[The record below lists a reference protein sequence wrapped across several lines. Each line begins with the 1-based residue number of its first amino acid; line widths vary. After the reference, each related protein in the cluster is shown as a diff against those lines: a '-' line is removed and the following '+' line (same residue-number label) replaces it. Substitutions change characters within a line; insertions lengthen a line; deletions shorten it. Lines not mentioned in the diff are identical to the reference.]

1 MWSKIK
7 NSVRTLCL
15 ILGALTLV
23 CLLGLICFAYIN
35 SNTINIEDDTYL
47 TIDFSKPLVETED
60 TSILADLADETPLQ
74 YTKLLQSIEF
84 AATDDKITGLVAKI
98 NVVDLEPAQVKEIAQ
113 TIAKFKT
120 SGKKTIAFSQGFG
133 PFGHGNSEYYLASF
147 FDKIYMQ
154 PHTYIGLT
162 GISIEIPFIKN
173 FLDKIGLDSEF
184 YARYEYKNAMASL
197 TDAKISKVYAKEM
210 EEFGKAMLAEI
221 KSDIV
226 RNRHLNDTF
235 ENIINTAPLTAE
247 DGVKLSLIDGIMY
260 QSQLEKQL
268 KQDGAQ
274 HFVDMNDYAAGLYP
288 NSGDL
293 PTVAVLNL
301 NGEIKDGKTEDSL
314 DSGNVIAGA
323 SVVEDIEK
331 IKELPNLKAVVV
343 KINSP
348 GGSYNAADEIYFAL
362 KQLKQE
368 TNVPLIVSQ
377 SSYAASGGYYISLAG
392 DYIFAEPMT
401 VTGSIG
407 VLGGKMVFAGL
418 WKKLGINWSQIVLG
432 DNAGILSINH
442 NFSAKEKQIF
452 NRSLDD
458 VYQDFT
464 AKVAEN
470 RKLTK
475 PMDKIARGRVWTGR
489 QALKLGLVD
498 ELGGYS
504 DAVIKALELGN
515 VGKNQDIKIV
525 TYPKAKSFT
534 EKLSSLIAGTGTIKA
549 EKIIEQSGVDI
560 VNLKLFKR
568 LQYDTVMLPIKI
580 NM

>member
-98 NVVDLEPAQVKEIAQ
+98 NVVDLEPAQVQEIAQ

-247 DGVKLSLIDGIMY
+247 DGIKLGLIDGIMY

-343 KINSP
+343 KINSS

-489 QALKLGLVD
+489 QALELGLVD
-498 ELGGYS
+498 EFGGYS

>member
-98 NVVDLEPAQVKEIAQ
+98 NVVDLEPAQVQEIAQ

-452 NRSLDD
+452 NHSLDD

-534 EKLSSLIAGTGTIKA
+534 EKLSSLIAGTGTIKT

>member
-98 NVVDLEPAQVKEIAQ
+98 NVVDLEPAQVQEIAQ

-475 PMDKIARGRVWTGR
+475 PMDKSARGRVWTGR

>member
-98 NVVDLEPAQVKEIAQ
+98 NVVDLEPAQVQEIAQ

>member
-35 SNTINIEDDTYL
+35 SNTINIEDDTNL

-98 NVVDLEPAQVKEIAQ
+98 NVVDLEPAQVQEIAQ

-301 NGEIKDGKTEDSL
+301 NREIKDGKTEDSL

-498 ELGGYS
+498 ELG
-504 DAVIKALELGN
+504 
-515 VGKNQDIKIV
+515 
-525 TYPKAKSFT
+525 
-534 EKLSSLIAGTGTIKA
+534 
-549 EKIIEQSGVDI
+549 
-560 VNLKLFKR
+560 
-568 LQYDTVMLPIKI
+568 
-580 NM
+580 

>member
-23 CLLGLICFAYIN
+23 CLLGLIGFAYIN
-35 SNTINIEDDTYL
+35 SNTINIEDGTYL

-74 YTKLLQSIEF
+74 YAKLLQSIEF

-98 NVVDLEPAQVKEIAQ
+98 NVTDLEPAQVQEIAQ

-173 FLDKIGLDSEF
+173 FLDKIGLEPEF

-197 TDAKISKVYAKEM
+197 TDAKISKVYEKEM
-210 EEFGKAMLAEI
+210 EEFGNAMLAEI

-235 ENIINTAPLTAE
+235 ENIINKAPLTAE
-247 DGVKLSLIDGIMY
+247 DGVKLGLIDDIMY

-268 KQDGAQ
+268 KQDGAK

-301 NGEIKDGKTEDSL
+301 NGEIKDGKTEDTL
-314 DSGNVIAGA
+314 DSGNVIAGV

-432 DNAGILSINH
+432 DNAGILSTNH

-504 DAVIKALELGN
+504 EAVIKALELGN

-549 EKIIEQSGVDI
+549 EKIIEQRGVDI

>member
-98 NVVDLEPAQVKEIAQ
+98 NVVDLEPAQVQEIAQ

-247 DGVKLSLIDGIMY
+247 DGVKLGLIDGIMY

-343 KINSP
+343 KINSS

-489 QALKLGLVD
+489 QALELGLVD
-498 ELGGYS
+498 EFGGYS

>member
-98 NVVDLEPAQVKEIAQ
+98 NVVDLEPAQVQEIAQ

-323 SVVEDIEK
+323 SAVEDIEK

-407 VLGGKMVFAGL
+407 VLSGKMVFAGL

>member
-15 ILGALTLV
+15 ILGAVTLV
-23 CLLGLICFAYIN
+23 CLLGLIGFAYIN

-60 TSILADLADETPLQ
+60 TSILADLADEMPLQ
-74 YTKLLQSIEF
+74 YAKLLQSIEF

-98 NVVDLEPAQVKEIAQ
+98 NVTDLEPAQVQEMAQ
-113 TIAKFKT
+113 TIAKFKS

-133 PFGHGNSEYYLASF
+133 PLGQGNSEYYLASF
-147 FDKIYMQ
+147 FDKIYML

-173 FLDKIGLDSEF
+173 FLDKIGLEPEF

-197 TDAKISKVYAKEM
+197 TDAQISQVYAKEM
-210 EEFGKAMLAEI
+210 EKFGKAMLAEI

-235 ENIINTAPLTAE
+235 ENIINKAPLTAE
-247 DGVKLSLIDGIMY
+247 DGVKLGLIDDIMY

-268 KQDGAQ
+268 KQDGAK
-274 HFVDMNDYAAGLYP
+274 HFVDMSDYAAGLYP

-301 NGEIKDGKTEDSL
+301 NGEIKDGKNEDSL
-314 DSGNVIAGA
+314 DSGNVIASS

-392 DYIFAEPMT
+392 DYVFAEPMT

-432 DNAGILSINH
+432 DNAGILSMNH
-442 NFSAKEKQIF
+442 KFSAKEKQIF

-458 VYQDFT
+458 VYKDFT

-504 DAVIKALELGN
+504 EAVIKALELGN

>member
-98 NVVDLEPAQVKEIAQ
+98 NVVDLEPAQVQEIAQ

-392 DYIFAEPMT
+392 DYIYAEPMT

>member
-98 NVVDLEPAQVKEIAQ
+98 NVVDLEPAQVQEIAQ

-323 SVVEDIEK
+323 SAVEDIEK

>member
-23 CLLGLICFAYIN
+23 CLLGLIGFAYIN

-98 NVVDLEPAQVKEIAQ
+98 NVVDLEPAQVQEIAQ

-247 DGVKLSLIDGIMY
+247 DGVKLGLIDGIMY

-268 KQDGAQ
+268 KQDGTQ